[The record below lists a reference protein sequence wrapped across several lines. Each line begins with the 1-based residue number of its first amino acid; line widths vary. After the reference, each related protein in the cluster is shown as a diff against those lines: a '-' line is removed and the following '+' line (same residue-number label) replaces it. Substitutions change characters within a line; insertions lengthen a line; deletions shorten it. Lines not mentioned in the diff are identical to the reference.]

1 VHETVLELFISFD
14 LVYFRH
20 TLMVLM
26 HVYFCFTVV
35 VRGLPS
41 SASWQDL
48 KVWNFYIKK

>member
-1 VHETVLELFISFD
+1 MHETVLGFFISFD
-14 LVYFRH
+14 LVYFRC